1 MTDIAFSFWNLV
13 PVTLV
18 QGLLYGFIA
27 LAVMI
32 PFRLL
37 SFPDLSSEGSFPLGG
52 CLCAV
57 ALLAGWH
64 PLAAT
69 VLAVA
74 GGMAAGAATALIHV
88 RFRINTLLAG
98 ILVMTILYSVNLR
111 VLGKA
116 NAALLSNETVLSVIS
131 PALVTGVGYQA
142 LAFALVVLLAL
153 AAMLWF
159 LRTESG
165 LSLRAVGANPALVPS
180 LRINPGLWI
189 VAGLALANGWSGLAG
204 ALVVQLQ
211 GFADVQM
218 GFGVLITGLASLIIG
233 ETLIGRGTVPRQV
246 AAPVLGSLV
255 YYQIVSLGLALGL
268 KPADLKLATGLFVL
282 VTLALPALRAG
293 GASSTEALRD

>member
-1 MTDIAFSFWNLV
+1 MTGSVLSFWNLV

-18 QGLLYGFIA
+18 QGLLYGYIA

-52 CLCAV
+52 CVCAV
-57 ALLAGWH
+57 LLVAGVH

-69 VLAVA
+69 AAAVVA
-74 GGMAAGAATALIHV
+74 GMAAGAATAFIHL

-116 NAALLSNETVLSVIS
+116 NVALMANETIISVVS
-131 PALVTGVGYQA
+131 DRLVTQVGWQVAAFTVLMVGLAGV
-142 LAFALVVLLAL
+142 LV
-153 AAMLWF
+153 WF
-159 LRTESG
+159 LRTEAG
-165 LSLRAVGANPALVPS
+165 LSLRAVGVNQALAPS
-180 LRINPGLWI
+180 LRIDPWTWI
-189 VAGLALANGWSGLAG
+189 VAGLALANGLAGLAG
-204 ALVVQLQ
+204 AVVVQLQ

-218 GFGVLITGLASLIIG
+218 GFGVLITGLAAVIIG
-233 ETLIGRGTVPRQV
+233 ETLIGRDTVARQV

-255 YYQIVSLGLALGL
+255 YYQLISLGLALGL
-268 KPADLKLATGLFVL
+268 KPADLKLATGVFVL
-282 VTLALPALRAG
+282 LTLALPALRQ
-293 GASSTEALRD
+293 GATREVLRE